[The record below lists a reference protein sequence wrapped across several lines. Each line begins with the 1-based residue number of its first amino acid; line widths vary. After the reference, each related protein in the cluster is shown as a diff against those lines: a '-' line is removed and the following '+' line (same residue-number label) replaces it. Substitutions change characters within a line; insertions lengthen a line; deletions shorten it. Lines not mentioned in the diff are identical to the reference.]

1 MPDYQKMYH
10 LLFNDVTDAITR
22 LQQAQQKTEQ
32 IYVED
37 AAPTINI
44 AKDGPKP
51 KKPEP
56 SRDER

>member
-1 MPDYQKMYH
+1 MPDYKKMYYS
-10 LLFNDVTDAITR
+10 LFNDVTAAITA

-32 IYVED
+32 LYVED
-37 AAPTINI
+37 AEPVINI

-51 KKPEP
+51 KKLEP

>member
-1 MPDYQKMYH
+1 MPDYKKMYCS
-10 LLFNDVTDAITR
+10 LFNDVTVAITK

-37 AAPTINI
+37 AEPAINI